1 MCPGQRLTFKSG
13 WRGRS
18 APTSP
23 ASQARTSVGSRPP
36 SRRSDPA
43 LPPAL
48 GKVIK
53 MTIHRMYL
61 STQLY
66 LRGFFFSHRNELL
79 SLNKLLSAPA
89 RESLKSIL
97 MIQQQLRARRP
108 ASRLWLP
115 LLPAPLPRSPPF
127 PPPPTPRVPRV
138 FPVRLTSDPR
148 LSPAPMRAVRFGSG
162 NDRPE
167 LPQTPQGKGRGPQ

>member
-43 LPPAL
+43 LPPAP

-108 ASRLWLP
+108 AS
-115 LLPAPLPRSPPF
+115 PAVA
-127 PPPPTPRVPRV
+127 PPPPRASPSLPSVPSS
-138 FPVRLTSDPR
+138 THT
-148 LSPAPMRAVRFGSG
+148 ARASG
-162 NDRPE
+162 ASR
-167 LPQTPQGKGRGPQ
+167 

>member
-1 MCPGQRLTFKSG
+1 MCPGQRLMFKSG
-13 WRGRS
+13 WRGTS

-23 ASQARTSVGSRPP
+23 ASQARTSVGSWPP

-115 LLPAPLPRSPPF
+115 LLPAPPPRSLRSLLHPH
-127 PPPPTPRVPRV
+127 RACLGG